1 MAHEPERKVELRRWY
16 LSGLTMQTAAER
28 AGVPIDTARRWKREA
43 KDGGDD
49 WDRQRGAALLANGSA
64 DEVLSRVLAVTISQA
79 ETTLEA
85 LGSDATID
93 AMARV
98 QATVSLADSLNKM
111 VAASRRLMPET
122 DALAVRLDTLKR
134 LAEFCREKYPKAAAV
149 LVEVLEAFGAEVA
162 RS

>member
-1 MAHEPERKVELRRWY
+1 MAHEPEKRVELRRWY

-43 KDGGDD
+43 KAEGDD
-49 WDRQRGAALLANGSA
+49 WDRQRGAQLLSNGSV

-134 LAEFCREKYPKAAAV
+134 LAEFTREKYPKSAGA